1 MGVSRSFYLKIIAL
15 PIALILSVAAAGQSS
30 KLYLTGGIT
39 NVTGGGLN
47 VTLGELDEG
56 TFFKFD
62 HAAVDLEYSK
72 RLMGSFS
79 FVTGLS
85 YYNAGYNVASQSFGS
100 ASKLKMSYMSVP
112 LMIRWNLGNKNLM
125 FIDVGMQPSYLL
137 NAYLKE
143 SIVQFNTTK
152 TCEGNITPYS
162 NRFYYA
168 WKFQMLVPLHRF
180 IVGFFYS
187 GLIGHQSSMRNLAG
201 HWGLNAQQSTYM
213 LSDGYSDFNII
224 GLKAGMRIR

>member
-1 MGVSRSFYLKIIAL
+1 MSVSRSFYSRVIAL
-15 PIALILSVAAAGQSS
+15 HIAVSLALAAAGQS
-30 KLYLTGGIT
+30 KLYISGAMT
-39 NVTGGGLN
+39 NVSGGGLN

-62 HAAVDLEYSK
+62 HAAADLEYSK
-72 RLMGSFS
+72 RLMGPFS

-100 ASKLKMSYMSVP
+100 ASKLKMSYLSAP
-112 LMIRWNLGNKNLM
+112 LMIRWNLGNKNLL
-125 FIDVGMQPSYLL
+125 FIDVGLQPSYLL

-143 SIVQFNTTK
+143 SIDQFGAK
-152 TCEGNITPYS
+152 RECEGNITQYS

-168 WKFQMLVPLHRF
+168 WKFQMLVPINRF
-180 IVGFFYS
+180 IIGFYYS
-187 GLIGHQSSMRNLAG
+187 GLIGHQSSMRNLEG
-201 HWGLNAQQSTYM
+201 HWGLNAQQSTYL